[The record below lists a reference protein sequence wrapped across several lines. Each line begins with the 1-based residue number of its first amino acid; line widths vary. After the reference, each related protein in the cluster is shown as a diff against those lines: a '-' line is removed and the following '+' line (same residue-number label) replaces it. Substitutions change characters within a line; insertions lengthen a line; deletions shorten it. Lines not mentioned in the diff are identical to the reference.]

1 MIKKSEHNK
10 RLLDIISSIKNI
22 HTAKSLPYLL
32 EDLEDAEN
40 DLKNNEFKITVVG
53 EFSSGKSTFLNAII
67 GKDILPHGV
76 KETTATVTYIHNV
89 SHSDKRLNTAVIHFR
104 KNEQSDITLDLSK
117 DKNAL
122 VDYVTTSEKKYH
134 VVQDIISVDV
144 YVHFLDIEDPIVLID
159 TPGMNGVAAGHKDI
173 TLREIRHSHASIC
186 LFHLRGMGKSDLE
199 FIKELMK
206 FQKVFFFVLNAID
219 DIKSN
224 EESYENRMKAFE
236 NDIIKYIFN
245 DKSKPKYT
253 FGISS
258 LKALAARDHC
268 ITRVYETDEK
278 DLSESDRHRLLKE
291 SRVPE
296 FENALL
302 EYLQNS
308 DKEKEYYKTI
318 CKRLLQT
325 INAFKEAANTNKEIR
340 EAKIENIPQ
349 KKRIL
354 ELIDKTEKKAKEY
367 RNQLE
372 MSVKAQFEDLRS
384 DLYRTI
390 QEDINNEYENQI
402 NYINN
407 LNFEEAIKASET
419 EVIGKNLSNF
429 WNSQT
434 ESLSENIMEG
444 IYEIQLN
451 IVNEMKGV
459 IPSISFKE
467 NKFKINTQAEFE
479 DAADFSSMSRLK
491 SLRKQKE
498 QIEREIKALKS
509 GESSVSLEKKLNSIT
524 TELKQI
530 TKEKSTIL
538 RSLGS
543 RPGVDYITE
552 TRKVVNNGLGNAW
565 GLFGDR
571 YKTEYYT
578 VTDYSA
584 QEEYDREKSCIE
596 QLYTKKIQSKKRSI
610 QAMEKKVDDAR
621 SNEYK
626 RRLWE
631 NKVRKLEE
639 EIEQEEALIKE
650 ARMVAKSSFLKKLKQ
665 DFQNQIDT
673 FLNLPE
679 GEMYIDLSAGIRNN
693 LQKSINPTLQALYNI
708 FDQKKNLHISNLHS
722 MLSKIDESNDVKEN
736 TDKIQLLS
744 SDLKTL
750 NNNINLIK
758 NLTNGL

>member
-451 IVNEMKGV
+451 VVDEMKGV

-552 TRKVVNNGLGNAW
+552 TREVVNNGLGNAW

-578 VTDYSA
+578 VPDYSA